1 MCRFKSCCERFCFS
15 SLMDKTSGHGPDD
28 VGSNPT
34 KSIYSCSP
42 MVKAHDRN
50 SWYNSSNLFGNFYIS
65 VSSNGRAHDSD
76 SCNNGSIPFTGA
88 IFFSYIFPK
97 YFSFFYQHP
106 SCPLLPFSFY
116 QVYLFCRYLYF
127 ILAISFSF
135 YIYLIE
141 ELIIDFKSPGK
152 GKRLAINTE
161 LSIT

>member
-1 MCRFKSCCERFCFS
+1 MVRQRFAKPRVITQVMCRFKSCCERFCFS

-106 SCPLLPFSFY
+106 LLSTPPVFLLPGVFVLQISLFY
-116 QVYLFCRYLYF
+116 FRNN
-127 ILAISFSF
+127 SGN
-135 YIYLIE
+135 
-141 ELIIDFKSPGK
+141 P
-152 GKRLAINTE
+152 R
-161 LSIT
+161 